1 LSNKRR
7 KIPALTLS
15 GGKLSEFKEVK
26 AFRIWLHGKEGNHGY
41 MEFEPNK
48 LPEAIRQRQKALRN
62 ENWLEVEPIIA
73 VVYDEKF
80 HRFREVVIDL
90 KDCLLSCY
98 ISD

>member
-7 KIPALTLS
+7 MIPSLTLS

-26 AFRIWLHGKEGNHGY
+26 AFRFWLHGRDGEDRY
-41 MEFEPNK
+41 MEFEPED
-48 LPEAIRQRQKALRN
+48 LPEAIRERQKARKN
-62 ENWLEVEPIIA
+62 EFWIEVEPIIA
-73 VVYDEKF
+73 VVFDEKF
-80 HRFREVVIDL
+80 NRFREVIIDL